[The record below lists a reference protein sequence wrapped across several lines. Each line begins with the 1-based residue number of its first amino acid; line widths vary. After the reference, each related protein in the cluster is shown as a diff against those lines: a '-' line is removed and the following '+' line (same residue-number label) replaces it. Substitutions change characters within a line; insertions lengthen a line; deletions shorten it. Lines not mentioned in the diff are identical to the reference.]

1 MEALAVMDRLTGR
14 PSLLASSRGVAY
26 ASQERSIGRLRF
38 GTLVKAILIASILT
52 SVLGAMLFTL
62 PDLSEAHKQWLRY
75 ALAINLTIFSVEY
88 LARFWLAPEITP
100 GGQERP
106 WQARWAYATSFLG
119 LLDLLVIL
127 PTFVWLLIP
136 HESGIYN
143 FVGLLALFKSAHYA
157 QSMQLFITVFRN
169 ERKPLLSYLVVL
181 LVLLVLFAT
190 IAYVVEHDAQPNI
203 FRSIPHS
210 MWWAI
215 VTMSTVGYGDI
226 MPITPLGKLVGGF
239 TMILGIALFAV
250 PAGIVT
256 NGFAAELK
264 RREFVVTWRTVANVP
279 LFKTLDAIRIAD
291 IAQLLKAQVVPARQ
305 VVVRRGEVADA
316 MFFIMTGEVEVD
328 VLPDPVRLGEGQY
341 FGEIALLKD
350 SVRTATVITVNECT
364 LLSLD
369 ARDFR
374 KLMERHPDLKAAI
387 ETVAEGRLHAH
398 AAGPAS
404 FGQS

>member
-1 MEALAVMDRLTGR
+1 MPALQ
-14 PSLLASSRGVAY
+14 RGAAY
-26 ASQERSIGRLRF
+26 ASRERTIGRLRL
-38 GTLVKAILIASILT
+38 GSLVKAVLIASILT

-62 PDLSEAHKQWLRY
+62 PDLSETQKQWLRY
-75 ALAINLTIFSVEY
+75 ALATNLAIFSIEY
-88 LARFWLAPEITP
+88 AVRFWLAPEINP
-100 GGQERP
+100 EGQAQP
-106 WQARWAYATSFLG
+106 WQARLAYARSFLG

-127 PTFVWLLIP
+127 PIFFWLLIP

-169 ERKPLLSYLVVL
+169 ERKPLMSYLVVL

-190 IAYVVEHDAQPNI
+190 AAYVVEHDAQPNT

-226 MPITPLGKLVGGF
+226 MPITPLGKLVGGL

-305 VVVRRGEVADA
+305 VVVRRGEMADA
-316 MFFIMTGEVEVD
+316 MFFIMSGEVEVD
-328 VLPDPVRLGEGQY
+328 VPPEPIRLGEGQY
-341 FGEIALLKD
+341 FGEIALLKE
-350 SVRTATVITVNECT
+350 SPRTATVLTVEECT

-374 KLMERHPDLKAAI
+374 RLMERHPDLKLAI
-387 ETVAEGRLHAH
+387 ERVAEARLHTH
-398 AAGPAS
+398 ADGTPVT
-404 FGQS
+404 G

>member
-1 MEALAVMDRLTGR
+1 MPAPLRAATY
-14 PSLLASSRGVAY
+14 SSQQKRV
-26 ASQERSIGRLRF
+26 GRL
-38 GTLVKAILIASILT
+38 GIGSLVKAVLIASILT

-62 PDLSEAHKQWLRY
+62 PDLSPAQKQWLRY
-75 ALAINLTIFSVEY
+75 ALIANLAIFSVEY
-88 LARFWLAPEITP
+88 GFRLWTAPEAVP
-100 GGQERP
+100 GGEAQP
-106 WQARWAYATSFLG
+106 WRARLDYARSFLG
-119 LLDLLVIL
+119 VLDLLVIL
-127 PTFVWLLIP
+127 PIFFWLAIP

-169 ERKPLLSYLVVL
+169 ERKPLASYLVVL
-181 LVLLVLFAT
+181 LVLLVVFAT
-190 IAYVVEHDAQPNI
+190 AAYVVEHDAQPNT
-203 FRSIPHS
+203 FRSIPHAL
-210 MWWAI
+210 WWAI

-226 MPITPLGKLVGGF
+226 MPITPLGKLVGGL

-264 RREFVVTWRTVANVP
+264 RREFVVTWRTVASMP

-305 VVVRRGEVADA
+305 VVVRRGEAADA
-316 MFFIMTGEVEVD
+316 MFFIMAGEVEVD
-328 VLPDPVRLGEGQY
+328 VPPEPIRLGEGQY
-341 FGEIALLKD
+341 FGEIALLRD
-350 SVRTATVITVNECT
+350 TVRTATVITVDECT

-374 KLMERHPDLKAAI
+374 RLMERHPDLKAAI
-387 ETVAEGRLHAH
+387 EAVAEGRLHTQG
-398 AAGPAS
+398 AGPAA
-404 FGQS
+404 G